1 MSENND
7 SKIVKRSKD
16 IVFPL
21 LLILCGV
28 TLLFNNLGVLDW
40 SVWYVIFSFWPLIL
54 IILGLEYVANDMP
67 LAKSIAT
74 ALAIISFIF
83 VFALSASL
91 VNKTFNNYLQKKLP
105 FWLKVENMLPRERL
119 RPPRIRC
126 NPYFED
132 CFPYNR
138 WD

>member
-1 MSENND
+1 MSENDN

-105 FWLKVENMLPRERL
+105 FWLKVENVLPRERL
-119 RPPRIRC
+119 RPPRIHC

-138 WD
+138 WN